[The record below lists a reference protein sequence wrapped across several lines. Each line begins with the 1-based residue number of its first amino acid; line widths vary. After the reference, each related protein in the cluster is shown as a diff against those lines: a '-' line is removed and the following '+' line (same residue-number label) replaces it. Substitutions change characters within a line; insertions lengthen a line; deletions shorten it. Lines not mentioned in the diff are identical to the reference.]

1 MTEIINK
8 INTLEAETIEN
19 IKNSKAT
26 NTLRA
31 YKSDYNDF
39 VKFCRE
45 FNFSSMPANPKA
57 VSLYL
62 TNLSKI
68 SKYSTIKRRLA
79 AIKVFHNLSGN
90 YIDLKHPIINEN
102 LISIKRKIGSF
113 QIAKKPLTI
122 KELKKVITEVDMDKK
137 NKSKDFVRNRALI
150 LIGFAGA
157 FRRSEL
163 VSILIEDVDFV
174 DEGVKIL
181 VKKSKTDQSGE
192 GMIKAIPYFSNK
204 DFCPVVS
211 LKKWIEYLK
220 IEKPSEKLVFSM
232 SDKNVTLIIK
242 KFTQKAGLD
251 FTKYAGHSL
260 RSGFATSVAE
270 AGAEERQI
278 MTMTGHKSNQ
288 MVRRYIHESNLF
300 KNNALKNLKI

>member
-1 MTEIINK
+1 MTDLINK

-19 IKNSKAT
+19 IKNSKAA

-31 YKSDYNDF
+31 YKSDYKDF

-45 FNFSSMPANPKA
+45 LNFSSMPANPKV

-122 KELKKVITEVDMDKK
+122 KELKKIITEIEIDKK
-137 NKSKDFVRNRALI
+137 NKSRDFVRNRALI

-192 GMIKAIPYFSNK
+192 GMIKAIPHFSNK

-232 SDKNVTLIIK
+232 SDKNVALIIK

-278 MTMTGHKSNQ
+278 MAMTGHKSNQ